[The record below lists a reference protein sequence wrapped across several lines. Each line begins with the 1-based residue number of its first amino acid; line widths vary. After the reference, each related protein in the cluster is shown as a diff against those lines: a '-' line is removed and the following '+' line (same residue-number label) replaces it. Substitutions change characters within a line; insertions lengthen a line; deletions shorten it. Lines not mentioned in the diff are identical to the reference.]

1 MVKKATK
8 KKAQSVSR
16 KTGKASAAS
25 TQVKTLDANDA
36 ATLRYQAMQKA
47 VESGKQI
54 SPDISFPSGMTLA
67 QAKSIELGKN
77 LDAARYAAQV
87 PGTTKKDIFGP
98 TGIINSFTG
107 TDTKYTD
114 SDFDDDGNFKKD
126 VKDDISAGMKDA
138 FAMLK
143 DLFIQYDL
151 EELLP
156 AINELMIS
164 GAGPAEATLA
174 LKTDPKYNRDANGNL
189 IGYARRFSGNEAR
202 RKQGL
207 NVLSEAEYLSLE
219 NSYSETL
226 SSFGLS
232 DFFGPKGNERTQ
244 KMAQIIGGNVS
255 AVEFSERVQ
264 TASNRVINTDKV
276 TRDSFKLI
284 YGITDSDLTRYFLDP
299 KNTVN
304 VLKEK
309 VATAEIYGAAVAQ
322 GLSGSV
328 EISTELAKFGVDKQL
343 ARQGYSVIA
352 DVLPEATKLSQ
363 IYEEL
368 PAYTQQTGEA
378 EVFQGLASAQRTRSR
393 LVQRELAEFS
403 GESGLSRT
411 SLGRETGGKI

>member
-1 MVKKATK
+1 MAK
-8 KKAQSVSR
+8 KKVQAVSK

-25 TQVKTLDANDA
+25 TQVKPLDANDA

-47 VESGKQI
+47 VEAGQQI
-54 SPDISFPSGMTLA
+54 APNINIQVGQTMA
-67 QAKSIELGKN
+67 QAQSIELGKN

-87 PGTTKKDIFGP
+87 PGTTQKDIFGSG
-98 TGIINSFTG
+98 GIVSSFTG
-107 TDTKYTD
+107 VGTSYQD
-114 SDFDDDGNFKKD
+114 SDFAPDGSIKPKIND
-126 VKDDISAGMKDA
+126 GTSAEMKDA
-138 FAMLK
+138 FAMLR

-156 AINELMIS
+156 AINELMVS
-164 GAGPAEATLA
+164 GVGPAAATLA
-174 LKTDPKYNRDANGNL
+174 LKTDPKYNKDASGNA
-189 IGYARRFSGNEAR
+189 IGYARRFAGNEIR

-207 NVLSEAEYLSLE
+207 NVLSEAEYLALE

-226 SSFGLS
+226 TSFGLL

-244 KMAQIIGGNVS
+244 KMAQVIGGNIS

-264 TASNRVINTDKV
+264 TASNRVINTDKA

-299 KNTVN
+299 QNNVN
-304 VLKEK
+304 LLKEK

-328 EISTELAKFGVDKQL
+328 EISSELAKFGVDKQL

-352 DVLPEATKLSQ
+352 DVLPDATKLSQ

-368 PAYTQQTGEA
+368 PAYTQQTAEA
-378 EVFQGLASAQRTRSR
+378 EVFQGLASAQRTRQR

-403 GESGLSRT
+403 GESGLSKT
-411 SLGRETGGKI
+411 SLSRESGGRI